1 MIIFSL
7 APGVTINLTLDDEHP
22 EIITTNSQTKLTL
35 WAVTFKKLFIDL
47 SIMRESLHQITM

>member
-1 MIIFSL
+1 MITVSL

-22 EIITTNSQTKLTL
+22 EIITTNSQAKVTL
-35 WAVTFKKLFIDL
+35 WAATLKKLFIDL

>member
-35 WAVTFKKLFIDL
+35 WAVTFKKI
-47 SIMRESLHQITM
+47 IY